1 MAGTSEE
8 VSPEPGFPLGLRRLS
23 PAFLQLTDAVA
34 GAVLHSRLHVAGWIS
49 PVSLA
54 PSEVQHRTPSVAVP
68 VTGAPCKMLG
78 FFFQLCTA
86 VCDML
91 LILNIS
97 PTNMQVRL

>member
-34 GAVLHSRLHVAGWIS
+34 GAVLHARRHVAGWIS

-54 PSEVQHRTPSVAVP
+54 PSETQHRTPSVA
-68 VTGAPCKMLG
+68 
-78 FFFQLCTA
+78 TA
-86 VCDML
+86 IAGGSARHRGSVQD
-91 LILNIS
+91 
-97 PTNMQVRL
+97 VRLFLPVVHSCM